1 MLSNVL
7 PWFDDIGV
15 VHIWRHTFIDPLQ
28 FFRHVTSKLFPNN
41 IPPSSF
47 KSMMPFL
54 EDKLLGKGLETLW
67 VDDLFYEQLKKR
79 KNKILTFKIA
89 PG

>member
-1 MLSNVL
+1 
-7 PWFDDIGV
+7 
-15 VHIWRHTFIDPLQ
+15 
-28 FFRHVTSKLFPNN
+28 
-41 IPPSSF
+41 
-47 KSMMPFL
+47 MMPFL